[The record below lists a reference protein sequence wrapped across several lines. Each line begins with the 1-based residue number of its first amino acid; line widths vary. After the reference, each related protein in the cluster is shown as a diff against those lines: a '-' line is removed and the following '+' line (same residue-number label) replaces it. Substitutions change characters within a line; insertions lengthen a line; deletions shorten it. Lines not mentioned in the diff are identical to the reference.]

1 MISFAGY
8 VVDHVWLEFVV
19 SSRYPGAGGV
29 VQLKIMYGELRGLLL
44 ERRGNASAV
53 LFRCET
59 VPSSLRWYPS
69 SGGFNRE
76 ILVDIRGFKY

>member
-1 MISFAGY
+1 MISFAGH

-44 ERRGNASAV
+44 E
-53 LFRCET
+53 
-59 VPSSLRWYPS
+59 
-69 SGGFNRE
+69 
-76 ILVDIRGFKY
+76 